1 VHAQL
6 GENQEGCDMSGRPR
20 LDAQS
25 KLGRAVFQ
33 LVDASLKMPNDIRT
47 IVIRVRNAVEA
58 NPEDTMLRFSL
69 RPDLDALKRNSRL
82 NPLVRTLWKVL
93 PS

>member
-1 VHAQL
+1 
-6 GENQEGCDMSGRPR
+6 MSGRPR

-33 LVDASLKMPNDIRT
+33 LVDASLKMPNDVRT
-47 IVIRVRNAVEA
+47 IVIRIRNVIEA
-58 NPEDTMLRFSL
+58 NPDDPMMRFSL
-69 RPDLDALKRNSRL
+69 RPDLDALGRNARL
-82 NPLVRTLWKVL
+82 NPLVRSLWKAL